1 MSKVQ
6 RRDFLKTSASAAA
19 ATTAAS
25 TLGFNTTAYAGSPNG
40 TVRVAVVGFNGQG
53 GSHISQYSK
62 MPNVEIAAL
71 CDVDDKVMAK
81 GLAAVEKAGGKKP
94 TTYKDIRKLLEDKSI
109 DAISIATPNHWHSLQ
124 GIWALQAGKDVYL
137 EKPCSQS
144 YWEGKQLVAAAKK
157 YGKVIQHGTNSRSG
171 IAIKEA
177 MQKMHKEDLLGD
189 VYYTRALCYKWRDTI
204 GKMADSEVPA
214 GVDYDMWTGPA
225 AKLPFNNNRFHY
237 KWHWNWNYGN
247 GDLGNQGIH
256 EVDISRWGL
265 GVTLPTKVSAIGG
278 HFMFDDDQNTP
289 NTMVCTFEFD
299 RPNGKKAIMVAEVRH
314 WISNNEAGISDSP
327 ELKMGA
333 GGGRGGNTIGN
344 VFYGSKGY
352 LAVEGYTKY
361 TSFLGKNQEAGPSRA
376 AGGNN
381 WQNFIDVVRSRK
393 MEDLNAPIEEG
404 HYSCALVHLANISYR
419 LGRTINFDPK
429 TETIIGDKEA
439 SGWLKRQYRAPYIVP
454 EKV

>member
-1 MSKVQ
+1 MSKIE
-6 RRDFLKTSASAAA
+6 RRDFIKTSASAAA
-19 ATTAAS
+19 ATTLGAHAS
-25 TLGFNTTAYAGSPNG
+25 YAGSPNG

-53 GSHISQYSK
+53 GAHIDQYLK
-62 MPNVEIAAL
+62 MPNVEIVAL
-71 CDVDDKVMAK
+71 CDIDDNVTNK
-81 GLAAVEKAGGKKP
+81 GLAKIAKANAKKP
-94 TTYKDIRKLLEDKSI
+94 ATYKDFRKLLEDKTI
-109 DAISIATPNHWHSLQ
+109 DAVSIATPNHWHSLQ

-171 IAIKEA
+171 VAIREA

-189 VYYTRALCYKWRDTI
+189 VYYSRALCYKWRDTI
-204 GKMADSEVPA
+204 GKKPDGPVPD
-214 GVDYDMWTGPA
+214 GVDYDMWIGPA
-225 AKLPFNNNRFHY
+225 AKMPFNPNRFHY
-237 KWHWNWNYGN
+237 NWHWNFNFGN

-289 NTMVCTFEFD
+289 NTLVCTFEFD
-299 RPNGKKAIMVAEVRH
+299 KPNGKKAIMVAEVRH
-314 WISNNEAGISDSP
+314 WITNNEAGINDAP
-327 ELKMGA
+327 ELKMGTSA
-333 GGGRGGNTIGN
+333 RQGNTIGN
-344 VFYGSKGY
+344 IFYGPKGY
-352 LAVEGYTKY
+352 LAIEGYTKY
-361 TSFLGKNQEAGPSRA
+361 QSWLGSGHQPGPSKS

-393 MEDLNAPIEEG
+393 QEDLNAPIEEG

-439 SGWLKRQYRAPYIVP
+439 SKWLKRDYRAPYVVP